1 MHPAFICLFLSAIR
15 ESHYNYNRSDL
26 KSVNISVI
34 TVTSSQTMS
43 CYVGNCTSLEDCRRE
58 ELISDCSSRDYDA
71 CITTIV
77 QKGTV
82 TSKRGRQTNSSRYF
96 PVSAYGRVTV
106 VKACGESDSCGPS
119 EHYWWQDDCD
129 RKSDEDSYTC
139 TTCCTTPSC
148 NSAPRLHSLPGILLC
163 LLISL
168 NKSSN
173 SWRSLSF
180 LTARIQL
187 TGFIFIF

>member
-1 MHPAFICLFLSAIR
+1 MWGTAPVWRTAGGRNSYQTAPTGTMTPASPPLYR
-15 ESHYNYNRSDL
+15 
-26 KSVNISVI
+26 K
-34 TVTSSQTMS
+34 
-43 CYVGNCTSLEDCRRE
+43 
-58 ELISDCSSRDYDA
+58 
-71 CITTIV
+71 V
-77 QKGTV
+77 QWPV
-82 TSKRGRQTNSSRYF
+82 RGRQTNSSRYF

-187 TGFIFIF
+187 TGFIFIFW